1 MNLAEIIKQSQFTV
15 LLGKN
20 GSGKSTMLRRMNQ
33 EDRAKTKY
41 ISPER
46 GGVLKY
52 ASNIEDNIS
61 SNPNWLDDTRRRNR
75 FEQFREQSVTQF
87 RNLELLILRE
97 IEKETEKRSDFG
109 YTFDTILEQINNLLP
124 VIKLIR
130 ADRGFS
136 VSNKNGQLISEE
148 NMSSGES
155 ELVALAIEVLV
166 FSRLSIE
173 NKILLLDEPDVHLHP
188 DLQNK
193 FINFIETIALEKNF
207 KIVIATHSTAIIS
220 SFKSRANLQ
229 IVPIQNKEQTDFQSF
244 SYNNI
249 IGSLLPIF
257 GAHPLSSVFNQSPL
271 ILVEGDDD
279 KRILEQVS
287 RSSQAKITLS
297 PCVVGT
303 ISAMTEWENW
313 LNTFMPSI
321 YDSPVAYSL
330 RDLDSSNQADIE
342 NNGVV
347 VRIRINCYAIENI
360 LLTDDCLNLNSHTED
375 TFIASLKTW
384 ANSYPEHQYKD
395 EIQFLIEN
403 FENRRTIKIK
413 NIRNIIVALL
423 GTSKPWEI
431 LVGHT
436 IFNSCGNLAPVSPNS
451 TRNYLGEKIYSTI
464 LMQ

>member
-1 MNLAEIIKQSQFTV
+1 
-15 LLGKN
+15 
-20 GSGKSTMLRRMNQ
+20 MLRRMNQ

-52 ASNIEDNIS
+52 ASNIEDSIS
-61 SNPNWLDDTRRRNR
+61 SNPNWLDDSRRRNR

-97 IEKETEKRSDFG
+97 IEKETEKRSDSG

-136 VSNKNGQLISEE
+136 VSNKNGQPISEE

-155 ELVALAIEVLV
+155 ELVALAIELLV

-220 SFKSRANLQ
+220 SFKSRANMQ

-287 RSSQAKITLS
+287 RSSQAKVILS

-303 ISAMTEWENW
+303 ISAMTE
-313 LNTFMPSI
+313 
-321 YDSPVAYSL
+321 
-330 RDLDSSNQADIE
+330 
-342 NNGVV
+342 
-347 VRIRINCYAIENI
+347 
-360 LLTDDCLNLNSHTED
+360 
-375 TFIASLKTW
+375 
-384 ANSYPEHQYKD
+384 
-395 EIQFLIEN
+395 
-403 FENRRTIKIK
+403 
-413 NIRNIIVALL
+413 
-423 GTSKPWEI
+423 
-431 LVGHT
+431 
-436 IFNSCGNLAPVSPNS
+436 
-451 TRNYLGEKIYSTI
+451 
-464 LMQ
+464 